1 MIYTT
6 LSAAPRARRSLA
18 TNLDAIITI
27 APVVGGFV
35 LRVA

>member
-1 MIYTT
+1 MIYPT
-6 LSAAPRARRSLA
+6 LDAATRARRCLA